1 MTIDNKGVNTWQRNS
16 VKSMKAYPEEP
27 PRKIMDAVESGM
39 AKSKAVWVNLIASC
53 RIAGVAVPISHFW
66 FCSA

>member
-1 MTIDNKGVNTWQRNS
+1 
-16 VKSMKAYPEEP
+16 MKAYPEES

-39 AKSKAVWVNLIASC
+39 AKSKSVWVNLIASC